1 MKVDAC
7 HYTFVQA
14 HRMYNTMSGRRWV
27 QCMFIFDNTGIILVS
42 DVDNGGDYV
51 CVGAGV

>member
-1 MKVDAC
+1 MVDAC

-14 HRMYNTMSGRRWV
+14 RRMYNTMSGRRRV
-27 QCMFIFDNTGIILVS
+27 RCIFIFDNKGTILLS
-42 DVDNGGDYV
+42 DVDNGGRYV